1 LERLEIAF
9 WAIGNTVL
17 PAAEQDSDP
26 FKGHGA
32 YGGMMA
38 FTTSA

>member
-9 WAIGNTVL
+9 GVIGNTVL
-17 PAAEQDSDP
+17 PAAEQDPDP
-26 FKGHGA
+26 LKGYGA